1 MNVIDRISK
10 IAVEGEIPMGD
21 LYYFFSTHE
30 VLTDPSADGACAC
43 GEDDPD
49 WPRHIRE
56 EFIVWIKNL

>member
-21 LYYFFSTHE
+21 LYYFFVEHEQDRGSCRCGDDST
-30 VLTDPSADGACAC
+30 
-43 GEDDPD
+43 D
-49 WPRHIRE
+49 WPLHIRE